1 MEPLEIDHEARE
13 DAVVVRV
20 KGDVDSSTVDQLVG
34 NLIDALDMAG
44 AHPAR
49 LLVVDLQEV
58 SFFGSAG
65 LNAMLDSHEQGRE
78 AGTVVRLVA
87 SHGQV
92 LQPIE
97 VTELDRILDIY
108 PSLPQAM
115 RGIKPFVDPDDGDEQ
130 GYAG

>member
-1 MEPLEIDHEARE
+1 MEPLEIDHEARD
-13 DAVVVRV
+13 DALVVRV

-44 AHPAR
+44 AQPAR
-49 LLVVDLQEV
+49 LLIIDLQNV

-65 LNAMLDSHEQGRE
+65 LNAVLDSHEQGKA

-108 PSLPQAM
+108 PTMSEAM
-115 RGIKPFVDPDDGDEQ
+115 RGVKPFVDPDDGDER

>member
-1 MEPLEIDHEARE
+1 MEPLGIDLEARDE
-13 DAVVVRV
+13 AVVVRV
-20 KGDVDSSTVDQLVG
+20 RGDVDSSTVDQLVG
-34 NLIDALDMAG
+34 NLIDALDMAS
-44 AHPAR
+44 AQPAR
-49 LLVVDLQEV
+49 LLVIDLQQV

-65 LNAMLDSHEQGRE
+65 LNAMLDSHEQGRT
-78 AGTVVRLVA
+78 AGTTVRLVA

-108 PSLPQAM
+108 PTLSEAI
-115 RGIKPFVDPDDGDEQ
+115 RGVKPFVKPDAGDER

>member
-1 MEPLEIDHEARE
+1 MEPLGIDHEARD
-13 DAVVVRV
+13 DAVVLRV
-20 KGDVDSSTVDQLVG
+20 KGDVDSSTADELVG
-34 NLIDALDMAG
+34 NLIDALDMAK

-49 LLVVDLQEV
+49 LLVIDLEQV
-58 SFFGSAG
+58 TFFGSAG
-65 LNAMLDSHEQGRE
+65 LNAVLDGHEQGKA
-78 AGTVVRLVA
+78 AGTAVRLVA

-108 PSLPQAM
+108 PTFSEAL
-115 RGIKPFVDPDDGDEQ
+115 RGLKSFVDPGDCDES

>member
-1 MEPLEIDHEARE
+1 MEPLGIDLEARE

-20 KGDVDSSTVDQLVG
+20 RGDVDSSTVDQLVG
-34 NLIDALDMAG
+34 NLIDALDMAS
-44 AHPAR
+44 AQPAR
-49 LLVVDLQEV
+49 LLVIDLEQV

-65 LNAMLDSHEQGRE
+65 LNAMLDSHEQGRT
-78 AGTVVRLVA
+78 AGTTVRLVA

-108 PSLPQAM
+108 PTFSDAM
-115 RGIKPFVDPDDGDEQ
+115 RGVKPVVDPDDDER